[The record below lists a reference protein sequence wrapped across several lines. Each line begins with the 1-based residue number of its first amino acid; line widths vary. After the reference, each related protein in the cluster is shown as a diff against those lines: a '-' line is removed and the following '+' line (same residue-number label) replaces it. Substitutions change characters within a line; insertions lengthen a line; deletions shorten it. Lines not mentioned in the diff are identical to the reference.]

1 MGSRVGD
8 FGSVSEVREESEI
21 GSEREKV
28 CSLFFA
34 FFELFS
40 LHLHRLSLCPRCASY
55 AQLGYAGA
63 EHKVRGD
70 PPARGVRRFTREEA
84 EGPSIVEEGVLTW

>member
-1 MGSRVGD
+1 MK
-8 FGSVSEVREESEI
+8 
-21 GSEREKV
+21 ERKCV
-28 CSLFFA
+28 LFFLA

-40 LHLHRLSLCPRCASY
+40 FHLHRLGSCPRCASY